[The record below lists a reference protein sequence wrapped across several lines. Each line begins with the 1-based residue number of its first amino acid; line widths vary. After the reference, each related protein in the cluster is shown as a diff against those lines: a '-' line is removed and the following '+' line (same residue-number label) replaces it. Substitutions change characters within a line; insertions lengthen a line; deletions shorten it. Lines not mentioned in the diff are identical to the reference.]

1 MLLTRT
7 SRTSPFDGCSILKVA
22 GMKQS
27 IKPDWQPDKCA
38 VVHDIGHNPSVRG
51 SHKGGL
57 IDPIDRM
64 TLNLPKAQQQLFVLL
79 IESNNSKSD
88 HLPDDKRV
96 ASRSIAARPAELT
109 ICEPARRSVGH
120 PDNGSSGTDPN
131 DGPLHDGPHRTLS
144 LDECGDSDGEA
155 GAPARGLEG
164 RELGLVLDEAEPADL
179 GRVVFPR
186 IADAHRDLV
195 GLACP

>member
-1 MLLTRT
+1 
-7 SRTSPFDGCSILKVA
+7 
-22 GMKQS
+22 MKQS

-57 IDPIDRM
+57 INPIDRM
-64 TLNLPKAQQQLFVLL
+64 TLNLHKAQQQLFVLL

-120 PDNGSSGTDPN
+120 PDNGPSGTDPN
-131 DGPLHDGPHRTLS
+131 DGSLHDGPHRTLS
-144 LDECGDSDGEA
+144 LDDRPVSAVLLRLPKTQQEA
-155 GAPARGLEG
+155 P
-164 RELGLVLDEAEPADL
+164 VLM
-179 GRVVFPR
+179 R
-186 IADAHRDLV
+186 IADDLH
-195 GLACP
+195 LHLLSNHQ